1 MSNNKKAKSEENILT
16 TSATSAD
23 LEGVNLPA
31 KDEEAE
37 AKAAKEAEE
46 AAKAAKLDE
55 AVKAFV
61 SYEAKKASEERA
73 KAAKEVAKEAYLKQ
87 FAGNAKALLVARK
100 VEKIDTR
107 LKFHDFKYS
116 FVDENNM
123 TVPEEGRVNVT
134 EVFTPK
140 AAKAFRE
147 AVSNIARQVVPFH
160 DAEGDEARAA
170 VREKVAEDFKLVFE
184 YLGVTCEG
192 DWKKARRKDMNAILS
207 SAFGTDYSGDDDA
220 KKKLI
225 IEAAWPRAR
234 RILLGREAAKN
245 AYEAKEA
252 EAKAKKESAKTE
264 AA

>member
-1 MSNNKKAKSEENILT
+1 MSNKKNPTKSEESILS
-16 TSATSAD
+16 TSATSSD

-31 KDEEAE
+31 KQEETPEQKAE
-37 AKAAKEAEE
+37 REAAEKAAKIE
-46 AAKAAKLDE
+46 AALKTAAS
-55 AVKAFV
+55 V
-61 SYEAKKASEERA
+61 EAKKAAEERA
-73 KAAKEVAKEAYLKQ
+73 KAAKEAAKEAHVKM
-87 FAGNAKALLVARK
+87 FAGNAKAFLIARK

-107 LKFHDFKYS
+107 LQFHDFSYS
-116 FVDENNM
+116 FIDENGMN
-123 TVPEEGRVNVT
+123 VPEEGRVNVT

-147 AVSNIARQVVPFH
+147 AIANIARQVVPFH
-160 DAEGDEARAA
+160 NAEEGEAKAKERA
-170 VREKVAEDFKLVFE
+170 KVAEDFKLVFE
-184 YLGVTCEG
+184 YLGVTCAEG
-192 DWKKARRKDMNAILS
+192 WEKTRKNDMNAILS

-220 KKKLI
+220 KKKAI

-264 AA
+264 VA